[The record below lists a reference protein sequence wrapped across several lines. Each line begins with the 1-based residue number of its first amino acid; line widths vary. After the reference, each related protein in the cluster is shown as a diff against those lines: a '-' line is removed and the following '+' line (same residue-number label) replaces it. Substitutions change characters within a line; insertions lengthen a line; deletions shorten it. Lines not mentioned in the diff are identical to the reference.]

1 MVLWRHSATM
11 QRKVNFCCDASRN
24 MYEDYYTNQGGG
36 EMPVFV
42 GAKRQ
47 RGHGL
52 GSMLSG
58 LFRSVVMPF
67 LNRNSG
73 ALIGNVLKTGAEMV
87 GDLVRGKPFKQS
99 LKERMPKAIK
109 TTAGDINWQ
118 SGSGKPKRK
127 RRRRRNDIFD

>member
-1 MVLWRHSATM
+1 MVVLCHSATM

-24 MYEDYYTNQGGG
+24 MYEDYYTNQDGG

-42 GAKRQ
+42 GTRRQ

-58 LFRSVVMPF
+58 LFRTVVMPF

-73 ALIGNVLKTGAEMV
+73 ALVGNVLKTGAEMV
-87 GDLVRGKPFKQS
+87 GDLVRGKTFKQS
-99 LKERMPKAIK
+99 LKN
-109 TTAGDINWQ
+109 GC
-118 SGSGKPKRK
+118 RK
-127 RRRRRNDIFD
+127 L

>member
-1 MVLWRHSATM
+1 MVVLCHSATM

-24 MYEDYYTNQGGG
+24 MYEDYYTNQDGG

-42 GAKRQ
+42 GTRRQ

-58 LFRSVVMPF
+58 LFRTVVMPF

-73 ALIGNVLKTGAEMV
+73 ALVGNVLKTGAEMV
-87 GDLVRGKPFKQS
+87 GDLVRGKTFKQS
-99 LKERMPKAIK
+99 LEKRMPKAIK
-109 TTAGDINWQ
+109 TTAGDIYWQ
-118 SGSGKPKRK
+118 SGFGKRKRK
-127 RRRRRNDIFD
+127 RRRDDIFD